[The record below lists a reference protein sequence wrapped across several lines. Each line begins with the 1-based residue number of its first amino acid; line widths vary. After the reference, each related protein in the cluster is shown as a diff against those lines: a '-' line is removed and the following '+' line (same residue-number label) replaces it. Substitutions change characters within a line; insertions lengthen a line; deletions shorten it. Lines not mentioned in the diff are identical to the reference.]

1 MGLIT
6 CLSRGIAEKEPSAP
20 NSLSKWHG
28 SPELEGL
35 TERLYD
41 AARFKLLCHFLST
54 LAQQKKNS
62 RLMESSNSLNL
73 TRETPLC
80 PRRSKSLLGT
90 TLCASFHMFRGQ
102 YPYSYTHFTHRSSH
116 ISLFSPDLF
125 PVLCFS
131 LLHNSTL
138 PLETFLLLPICSSAV
153 SLPWM
158 LQHMH
163 ILCSEC
169 LHQSQYRIQL
179 ATTVVWSNVQLW
191 PKSND
196 GRISTASTDHHIEQK
211 KSQIFDYELARC
223 HTWNNHKKNDD
234 FCRVIFSSKFIRLS
248 FKLFS
253 NIHLRAMHIL
263 K

>member
-6 CLSRGIAEKEPSAP
+6 YLSRGIAEKEPSAP

-54 LAQQKKNS
+54 LAQQEKNS
-62 RLMESSNSLNL
+62 TLMESSNSLHL

-90 TLCASFHMFRGQ
+90 IFRASFHMFSGQ

-131 LLHNSTL
+131 LLRNSTL
-138 PLETFLLLPICSSAV
+138 PLETFLLLPICNSAV

-169 LHQSQYRIQL
+169 LHQSQHRIQL
-179 ATTVVWSNVQLW
+179 ATTVVWSNVQLR

-196 GRISTASTDHHIEQK
+196 GSISTDHHIEQK
-211 KSQIFDYELARC
+211 ILRSLTMNWQGVTPETTTRKMMTSA
-223 HTWNNHKKNDD
+223 
-234 FCRVIFSSKFIRLS
+234 VIFSSKFIRLS

-253 NIHLRAMHIL
+253 NMHLRAMLIL